1 MDYNLSNNYD
11 TPMQTGSP
19 NSSPIRQDNFGYN
32 SFHTPYKVEQSLSQF
47 NQTQKQFD
55 NRYLTPHAVSI
66 YYFLIKNVFLLSHAN
81 D

>member
-1 MDYNLSNNYD
+1 MDYNNLSNYD

-47 NQTQKQFD
+47 NQNQKQFD

-66 YYFLIKNVFLLSHAN
+66 QINIIDNSTPIVYK
-81 D
+81 